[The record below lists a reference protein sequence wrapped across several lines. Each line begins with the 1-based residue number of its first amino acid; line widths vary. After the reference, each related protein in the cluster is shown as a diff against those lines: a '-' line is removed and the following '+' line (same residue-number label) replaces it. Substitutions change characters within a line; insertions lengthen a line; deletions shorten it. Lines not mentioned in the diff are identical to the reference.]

1 MVHSIWSG
9 VPVLV
14 MTLVNF
20 PACGLSIGGTL
31 QMTKTENNDA
41 VNHIVSTIK
50 HNHQLRQ
57 KHDERWMENWN
68 MYLRIL
74 FGDSVFCPR
83 EQTKYKQFIRRNE
96 LRIN

>member
-1 MVHSIWSG
+1 
-9 VPVLV
+9 
-14 MTLVNF
+14 
-20 PACGLSIGGTL
+20 
-31 QMTKTENNDA
+31 
-41 VNHIVSTIK
+41 
-50 HNHQLRQ
+50 
-57 KHDERWMENWN
+57 